1 MVNARDDVKMS
12 RDHKDVAATI
22 AELGVPN
29 VVECLT
35 NDGYFSAGRPLIS
48 SS

>member
-1 MVNARDDVKMS
+1 MLNARDDVKMS

-29 VVECLT
+29 VVCRCRLT
-35 NDGYFSAGRPLIS
+35 LSHPCRKRLDLSA
-48 SS
+48 